1 MNTDHVVS
9 LPLGKA
15 AVTAEQPVVLHAQ
28 VVGEVTFR
36 QGDGPHIVIPLGPC
50 EVQLM
55 ANDATIAWEDG
66 DAKGVAAM
74 PLLDFKR
81 FVRSGAIVMADTTP
95 T

>member
-9 LPLGKA
+9 MPLGKA
-15 AVTAEQPVVLHAQ
+15 AVVADQPAVKHAE

-55 ANDATIAWEDG
+55 ANDATIAWDDG

-74 PLLDFKR
+74 PLMDFKR
-81 FVRSGAIVMADTTP
+81 FVRDGAIEMGKAA
-95 T
+95 